1 PWIDLARHNRNEMI
15 HRRDKENTELPSL
28 GASRAA
34 GLGVSDVR
42 PRRAGRSQVHPMSF
56 REALELLYRRGN
68 EVLEIHPGLRRIRVL
83 MEALGNPH
91 LKFPALHIAGTNGKG
106 SVAAMAESMLRTAGW
121 RTGLFTSPHLE
132 RIQERI
138 RINGSEISSRPFASL
153 ISRISSLEDT
163 LLANAR
169 LDARLT
175 FFELVTAA
183 AFLYFAE
190 QEVDIGVIEVG
201 LGGRWDATNIVRPR
215 TCVITGI
222 SYDHTDILGGTL

>member
-1 PWIDLARHNRNEMI
+1 
-15 HRRDKENTELPSL
+15 
-28 GASRAA
+28 
-34 GLGVSDVR
+34 
-42 PRRAGRSQVHPMSF
+42 MSF

-68 EVLEIHPGLRRIRVL
+68 EVLEIHPGLRRIRVM
-83 MEALGNPH
+83 MEALGNPQ

-190 QEVDIGVIEVG
+190 QEVDIGVIEV
-201 LGGRWDATNIVRPR
+201 
-215 TCVITGI
+215 
-222 SYDHTDILGGTL
+222 